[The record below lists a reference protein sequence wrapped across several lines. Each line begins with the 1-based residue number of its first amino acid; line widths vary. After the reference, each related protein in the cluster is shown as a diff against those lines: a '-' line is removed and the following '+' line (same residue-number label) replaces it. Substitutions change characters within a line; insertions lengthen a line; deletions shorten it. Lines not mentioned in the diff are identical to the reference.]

1 MSHKFLGLA
10 LVMLIAVPFAVPA
23 VAQTEDAAPT
33 PTFTHTQNP
42 VVYDAIAFDANVVDE
57 DPANVTYAWDL
68 DYDGENFT
76 VDATGETLEH
86 VFETAGVHVVA
97 LRATDAADQSAI
109 VARNVRVDDFF
120 TVHISFVYPP
130 ERESAIFAHLRV
142 ENHDGE
148 GVGEQ
153 PVTIGVF
160 YQPQRDGYALPIR
173 TLTATTEENGEKFFP
188 IPRDTSLGNLPGRHL
203 MTVNAQ
209 IKDTVLGDT
218 ESVTIR
224 VAYAVPH
231 GL

>member
-23 VAQTEDAAPT
+23 MAQTENAAPT

-42 VVYDAIAFDANVVDE
+42 VVYSAVGFTASAVDE
-57 DPANVTYAWDL
+57 DAANVTYAWDL
-68 DYDGENFT
+68 DYDGETFT
-76 VDATGETLEH
+76 ADAAGATLDH
-86 VFETAGVHVVA
+86 TFQTAGVHLVA
-97 LRATDAADQSAI
+97 LQATDGDGLSA
-109 VARNVRVDDFF
+109 VTSREVRVDDFY
-120 TVHISFVYPP
+120 TVTLEFVYPP
-130 ERESAIFAHLRV
+130 ERDSAIFAHLRV
-142 ENHDGE
+142 ENHDGV
-148 GVGEQ
+148 GVGGQ
-153 PVTIGVF
+153 PVTLGIF
-160 YQPQRDGYALPIR
+160 YQPQRDGYAVPIR

-188 IPRDTSLGNLPGRHL
+188 IPRDTSFGNVPGRHL
-203 MTVNAQ
+203 ATVNAQ